1 MLNMN
6 NKQKSEQEKLAN
18 KILYITVAAM
28 LIIMATIV
36 LLGSMLSRAKKPI
49 DTDESSISDTE
60 STTTTK
66 EPQSTNNQSTPSD
79 SLPVIADTDDDTE
92 ASSPTTPD
100 NNTIPTLALP
110 ADGFLSKEFSDKVLV
125 YSSTMEDY
133 RTHTGI
139 DINASLGANVVA
151 AADGRV
157 SNVWY
162 DPMMGQCIKIEHNGN
177 LTTIYRNLS
186 QTVAEGISIGSTVS
200 EGDVIGYIG
209 ESAMVEIAQEPHL
222 HFEVQL
228 NGKGVD
234 PIEYMSSN
242 AKNKLLEDN
251 SYEG

>member
-28 LIIMATIV
+28 LVVMATV
-36 LLGSMLSRAKKPI
+36 VVLGSMLSRAKKPI
-49 DTDESSISDTE
+49 DTDAPSITDAQSSPETE
-60 STTTTK
+60 RDPITDKPS
-66 EPQSTNNQSTPSD
+66 SPSD
-79 SLPVIADTDDDTE
+79 SLPVIADTDKDTE
-92 ASSPTTPD
+92 ASMPSTPD
-100 NNTIPTLALP
+100 KNEIPTLSLP
-110 ADGFLSKEFSDKVLV
+110 ANGILSREYSDKVLV

-133 RTHTGI
+133 RTHMGI
-139 DINASLGANVVA
+139 DVNASMGDQVLA
-151 AADGRV
+151 AADGKV

-162 DPMMGQCIKIEHNGN
+162 DPMMGQCIKLEHNGN
-177 LTTIYRNLS
+177 LVTIYRNLS
-186 QTVAEGISIGSTVS
+186 ETVAEGISIGSTVS

-228 NGKGVD
+228 NGKSVD
-234 PIEYMSSN
+234 PLEYMSSN
-242 AKNKLLEDN
+242 AKGKLLEDK